1 MTVPKTIEKYAREY
15 AKTKSQKDYQKVVD
29 WLNKYTDADGV
40 DIGEISI
47 VSKPTGDKQFEAGE
61 YCEQWSVGYE
71 GDSFEGYYYHKMR
84 ENDNY
89 LKYTYFC

>member
-15 AKTKSQKDYQKVVD
+15 AKTKSQKAYQKVVD
-29 WLNKYTDADGV
+29 WLNKYTDANDV

-47 VSKPTGDKQFEAGE
+47 VSKPIGDKQFKDDE

>member
-15 AKTKSQKDYQKVVD
+15 AKTKSQKAYQKVVD

>member
-1 MTVPKTIEKYAREY
+1 MTVPRTIEKYAREY
-15 AKTKSQKDYQKVVD
+15 EKTKSQKDYQKVVD

-47 VSKPTGDKQFEAGE
+47 VSKPTGDKQFEDGE
-61 YCEQWSVGYE
+61 YCEQWSVGFE

>member
-15 AKTKSQKDYQKVVD
+15 VETKSQKAYQKVVD

-47 VSKPTGDKQFEAGE
+47 VSKPTGDKQFEDGE
-61 YCEQWSVGYE
+61 YCVQWSVGYE

-89 LKYTYFC
+89 LKYTYCC

>member
-15 AKTKSQKDYQKVVD
+15 TKTKSQKAYQKVVD
-29 WLNKYTDADGV
+29 WLNKYTYSDDV

-47 VSKPTGDKQFEAGE
+47 VSKPTGDKQFEYGE

-89 LKYTYFC
+89 LKYEYCC

>member
-15 AKTKSQKDYQKVVD
+15 AKTKSQKAYQKVVD

-61 YCEQWSVGYE
+61 YCDQWSVGYE

>member
-15 AKTKSQKDYQKVVD
+15 VETKSQKAYQKVVD

-47 VSKPTGDKQFEAGE
+47 VSKPTGDKQFENGE
-61 YCEQWSVGYE
+61 YCEQRSVGCE